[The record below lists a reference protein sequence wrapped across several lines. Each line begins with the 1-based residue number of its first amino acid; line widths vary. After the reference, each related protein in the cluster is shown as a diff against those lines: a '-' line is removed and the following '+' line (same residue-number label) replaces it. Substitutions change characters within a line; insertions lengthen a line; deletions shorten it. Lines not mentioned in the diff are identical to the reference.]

1 MDNKKQ
7 GNTGDQNLK
16 IGKMDGNLANQSVS
30 GSRNNVKVINNTL
43 NFDLSEEGREAL
55 KYIMGVN
62 PEISKDN
69 FDIQKDREEIARLRG
84 ELSKLFDT
92 LKESSREKES
102 EHINAGGIKVSKV
115 ELLLKKA
122 ILLKS
127 EAEQMLNEQIFH
139 TDQRMQVKSS
149 ERAANSE
156 PGTPVSDLG
165 NYRVKLSEALELL
178 EEANR
183 MEHGNIEVLLHMA
196 QVIGKLHPERP
207 DDERKLIRQVLGLL
221 RHPRNDTEWFQKA
234 EATYLMARAG
244 DETHPDLLAE
254 AREIFERIKRF
265 DWVRKCDDILESLEA
280 ANKANHLQSH
290 PDQSHQKHGNQN
302 RHSSAKE
309 SHSAVDFHPVGQ
321 WQVEVSDGSYIAI
334 QFYPNGTV
342 QGTQQNPMMFQYS
355 WFTGQWFYIPQQ
367 NMLQLQGWYNTGMNF
382 YEHIVMSKTPDG
394 QFTGAGTMGYSY
406 QFRRQ

>member
-1 MDNKKQ
+1 MDSDKQ
-7 GNTGDQNLK
+7 GKTGDQNLK
-16 IGKMDGNLANQSVS
+16 VGKMDGNLANQSVS
-30 GSRNNVKVINNTL
+30 GNRNRVKVINNTL
-43 NFDLSEEGREAL
+43 NFPLNEQGKEAL
-55 KYIMGVN
+55 KYMMGIN
-62 PEISKDN
+62 SEISKDN

-84 ELSKLFDT
+84 ELSELFET
-92 LKESSREKES
+92 LKESSRNKES
-102 EHINAGGIKVSKV
+102 EHLNAGGIQVSKV

-127 EAEQMLNEQIFH
+127 EAEQMLNEQIFQS
-139 TDQRMQVKSS
+139 DQRMHAKSS
-149 ERAANSE
+149 EGSANYKTSL
-156 PGTPVSDLG
+156 PDPDLE
-165 NYRVKLSEALELL
+165 NYRAKLREALELL

-183 MEHGNIEVLLHMA
+183 MEHGNLEVILHMA
-196 QVIGKLHPERP
+196 QVIGKLHPDRP
-207 DDERKLIRQVLGLL
+207 DDERKLLRQVLGLL

-244 DETHPDLLAE
+244 DETHPVLLAE

-280 ANKANHLQSH
+280 ATEANHLHSH
-290 PDQSHQKHGNQN
+290 PDQTHQEHGNQN
-302 RHSSAKE
+302 RHSSEKE
-309 SHSAVDFHPVGQ
+309 SHSTVDFHPVGQ
-321 WQVEVSDGSYIAI
+321 WQVEVSDGSYITI

-355 WFTGQWFYIPQQ
+355 WFTGQWFYIPEQ

-394 QFTGAGTMGYSY
+394 QYTGVGTMGYTY
-406 QFRRQ
+406 QFRR